1 MIMAKKSFKSNIN
14 PAMQFI
20 SAVEETEVKEQP
32 VVEEKKTVE
41 AIPEGYKIDYRFV
54 ETKSRRLSLLVQP
67 SIHEKLKKGAAA
79 SGKSLNEYIH
89 SLLEEAVKGE

>member
-1 MIMAKKSFKSNIN
+1 MVKKSFKNNIN

-20 SAVEETEVKEQP
+20 STVEEPEVVEQP
-32 VVEEKKTVE
+32 VVEKKTSEV
-41 AIPEGYKIDYRFV
+41 IPEGYKVDYRFV

-67 SIHEKLKKGAAA
+67 SIHDKLKKGAAA